1 MAGEEIKEVRRM
13 AQDAINRVN
22 QHEVICAERYNM
34 IINRLDTLY
43 GRMTQATWGLIAV
56 LLGII
61 SYLLTKYV
69 V

>member
-1 MAGEEIKEVRRM
+1 MSEEALKM
-13 AQDAINRVN
+13 AQDALAKVN
-22 QHEVICAERYNM
+22 QHELVCAERYHM
-34 IINRLDTLY
+34 IISRLDTLY